1 MTIIEGAAAGVI
13 KDIRGAN
20 SVADQVEDFAARKPL
35 LDLSVTDPAPGVC
48 VVGVGGEL
56 DMLTAPMLT
65 GCLDEQLANA
75 PSHLVIDMQAVRFL
89 GCSGLNTLV
98 TVRERA
104 LTMGVVLHLAGVEQ
118 RAVVLP
124 LQATGLL
131 PMFATYPTLDHAL
144 STLAS

>member
-1 MTIIEGAAAGVI
+1 
-13 KDIRGAN
+13 
-20 SVADQVEDFAARKPL
+20 
-35 LDLSVTDPAPGVC
+35 C